1 MQQNKTLKN
10 VKLYADDRKVKY
22 VVVGFRERDLDTSLE
37 RGQSTESFVLVERNE
52 VKYEPDLG
60 AIYTECVF

>member
-22 VVVGFRERDLDTSLE
+22 VVVRRFRDLDTSRE
-37 RGQSTESFVLVERNE
+37 VSEIVLCLWKGMR
-52 VKYEPDLG
+52 
-60 AIYTECVF
+60 